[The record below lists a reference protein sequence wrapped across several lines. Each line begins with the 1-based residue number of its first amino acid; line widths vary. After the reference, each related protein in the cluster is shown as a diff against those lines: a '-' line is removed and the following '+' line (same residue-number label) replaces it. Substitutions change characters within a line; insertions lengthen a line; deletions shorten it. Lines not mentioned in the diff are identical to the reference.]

1 MIPNSAEVFTYTLFG
16 EGREVELED
25 DGVGTDAGAGGEV
38 QAGARTVPAVKE
50 ERAGLGAVGDV
61 EASAL
66 DFFFFTVFELLV
78 DFGVILTLLGGEI
91 FLGLGSPFTFLRASS
106 TLRLVETSPKNV
118 KQEIN

>member
-1 MIPNSAEVFTYTLFG
+1 MLDRAVFTYTLFG

-25 DGVGTDAGAGGEV
+25 DGVGTDAGARGEV

-50 ERAGLGAVGDV
+50 ERAGLGAVGEV
-61 EASAL
+61 EASAF
-66 DFFFFTVFELLV
+66 FFFFTVFELLV
-78 DFGVILTLLGGEI
+78 DFGVILTLLEGEI